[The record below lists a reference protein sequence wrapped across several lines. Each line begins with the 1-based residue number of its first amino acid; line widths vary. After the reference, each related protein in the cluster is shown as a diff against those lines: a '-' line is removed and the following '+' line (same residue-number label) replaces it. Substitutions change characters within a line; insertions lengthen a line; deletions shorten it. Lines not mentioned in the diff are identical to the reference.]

1 MAIILNS
8 ENFFIDYILDI
19 LLVFFLGSILLLYSN
34 TIKKDSRLFMLY
46 LSLFTI
52 SVNVYTIIY
61 LHQNV
66 TKNLKKKNGYN
77 ILIFLQIYSII
88 LLAFLSGL
96 FYHYNT
102 N

>member
-19 LLVFFLGSILLLYSN
+19 LLVFFLGSILLFYSN

-52 SVNVYTIIY
+52 SVNLYTIIY
-61 LHQNV
+61 LHQNT

-96 FYHYNT
+96 FYQYNT

>member
-19 LLVFFLGSILLLYSN
+19 ILVFFLGSILLFYSN

-46 LSLFTI
+46 LSLFII
-52 SVNVYTIIY
+52 SVNIYTIIY
-61 LHQNV
+61 LHHNI
-66 TKNLKKKNGYN
+66 TKKLKENNSYN
-77 ILIFLQIYSII
+77 ILVFLQIYSII